1 MGPASR
7 TRSSGEGN
15 EDQLGLTWEQ
25 KLPLGATPSGL
36 PAGLSLGGREKRKWM
51 AGREETEKKEKMAK
65 NKEKKHKKPRD

>member
-1 MGPASR
+1 M
-7 TRSSGEGN
+7 
-15 EDQLGLTWEQ
+15 
-25 KLPLGATPSGL
+25 GATPSGL